1 MLVVRSNELR
11 AGLRLT
17 SDRDL
22 LFRELEVVSVTA
34 HTLVVRG
41 RVAGRES
48 WSKPFRCRDR
58 GVTAGER
65 CDGFDQLFHVV
76 GFDWLLVR
84 A

>member
-1 MLVVRSNELR
+1 MLVVRSNQLR
-11 AGLRLT
+11 PGLRLI
-17 SDRDL
+17 SNAGCV
-22 LFRELEVVSVTA
+22 FGELEVVSVTA
-34 HTLVVRG
+34 HTIVVRG

-65 CDGFDQLFHVV
+65 CDGFDQLFRVT
-76 GFDWLLVR
+76 GFDWLLVG